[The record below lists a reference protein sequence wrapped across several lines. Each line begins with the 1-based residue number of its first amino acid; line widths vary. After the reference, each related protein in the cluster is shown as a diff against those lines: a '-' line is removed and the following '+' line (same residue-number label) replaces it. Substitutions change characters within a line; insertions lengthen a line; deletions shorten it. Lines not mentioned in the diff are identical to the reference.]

1 MIDKLIKAAEVVRD
15 LAALGAELADA
26 IAKRDT
32 RRVDEILAG
41 DLQTSVVLK
50 LERARTIRELQ
61 ARDEEPG
68 VVVKL
73 NRIERRFQRFAKGED
88 LMRASGGTFDT
99 HKMRVVWN
107 DGHSTVI
114 KADTTIDLLDVER
127 IVTVALGQTGG

>member
-68 VVVKL
+68 
-73 NRIERRFQRFAKGED
+73 A
-88 LMRASGGTFDT
+88 
-99 HKMRVVWN
+99 
-107 DGHSTVI
+107 
-114 KADTTIDLLDVER
+114 
-127 IVTVALGQTGG
+127 